1 MLSKLWS
8 KNFFFGM
15 LLTAFVINLH
25 FVNLA
30 SVQQLL
36 QRVEGMLYDIR
47 LLATLPETPR
57 RVDEQVVIIDIDEK
71 SMHEQGRYPWSRS
84 KVSELVKILMD
95 SGVVVVG
102 FDVFFAEAERNPV
115 EQIIANN
122 QQLPSALSE
131 KIQNL
136 ASSVDAD
143 KAFASTLQESEVVL
157 GFLFDNSAKS
167 IGLLPESVIDWHI
180 MAEQRSEIG
189 VYSSVLANLEVIQS
203 SASGAGFINSVPES
217 DGFIRRASLVLS
229 YQGRLYPSLALEV
242 ARVYTLADRIEAVSK
257 SSGGISWLQGLTFG
271 KNLIPTNEK
280 GQVLIPFKGE
290 KYSFPYISATDVLN
304 HRVPPELLD
313 GAVAFIGTSAV
324 GLADLRTTS
333 VGVQYPGVEV
343 HANVFESLIHPDIL
357 PVEPDITLAVLFSLL
372 ILTGV
377 ILSLSMAKQGPAV
390 ILVISL
396 LSLTLHIGFNW
407 YLWSAMK
414 ISLPLFQ
421 ILLLIII
428 LSLYYGGSGFVSEN
442 HKRKQIKSMF
452 NQYVPPAY
460 ISKLLRSGKGLDLKS
475 ERRIMSVLFADI
487 RNFTTLSEQFT
498 AEELSDFMQQYLTEV
513 TGIIFNNHGTIDK
526 YVGDMVMA
534 FWNAPLDDE
543 KHAYNAV
550 MTALTMIR
558 ATEKL
563 TRVFQ
568 EKNWPAVT
576 IGVGISSGE
585 MNVGD
590 MGSTYRKAYTVLG
603 DAVNL
608 GSRIESLTKYYGV
621 DILINELAYQQVS
634 KEGVLCRKID
644 IIKVKGKHH
653 AVNVYQPL
661 GLEHEID
668 VPTKN
673 YLQRHQQA
681 MACYLEGDWQQAKD
695 MFGKLQHSALLSTK
709 VYDIYLTRLQS
720 LEGTLANEH
729 WNGVFS
735 HSEKY

>member
-1 MLSKLWS
+1 MFSRLWS
-8 KNFFFGM
+8 KHFFFGI
-15 LLTAFVINLH
+15 LLTVFVINIH
-25 FVNLA
+25 FINIA

-36 QRVEGMLYDIR
+36 QRVEGILYDIR
-47 LLATLPETPR
+47 LLATLPKTPR
-57 RVDEQVVIIDIDEK
+57 QFDEQVVIIDIDEK
-71 SMHEQGRYPWSRS
+71 SMREQGRYPWSRS
-84 KVSELVKILMD
+84 KVSELVKNLMD
-95 SGVVVVG
+95 AGVVVIG
-102 FDVFFAEAERNPV
+102 FDVFFSEAERNPV
-115 EQIIANN
+115 EQIIEKN
-122 QQLPSALSE
+122 QQLPLVLSQQ
-131 KIQNL
+131 ILDL

-143 KAFASTLQESEVVL
+143 KTFASTLKEAEVVL
-157 GFLFDNSAKS
+157 GFLFDNSAHS
-167 IGLLPESVIDWHI
+167 TGLLPESIIDWKI
-180 MAEQRSEIG
+180 AAGQKSEIG
-189 VYSSVLANLEVIQS
+189 VYSSALANIDIIQS

-217 DGFIRRASLVLS
+217 DGFIRKASLVLS
-229 YQGRLYPSLALEV
+229 YQDKLYPSLALEV

-257 SSGGISWLQGLTFG
+257 SSKGISWLQGLTFG
-271 KNLIPTNEK
+271 KQLIPTNEK
-280 GQVLIPFKGE
+280 GQVLIPFKGK

-304 HRVPPELLD
+304 HRVAPELLD

-343 HANVFESLIHPDIL
+343 HANVFESLIHPEIL
-357 PVEPDITLAVLFSLL
+357 PVEPDTTLAIIFTLL
-372 ILTGV
+372 IFTGL
-377 ILSLSMAKQGPAV
+377 ILSFSMTKQGPVV
-390 ILVISL
+390 ILVITV
-396 LSLTLHIGFNW
+396 LSLTLHMGLNW

-421 ILLLIII
+421 ILLLILL
-428 LSLYYGGSGFVSEN
+428 LSLYYGGSGFISEN
-442 HKRKQIKSMF
+442 NKRKQIKSMF

-460 ISKLLRSGKGLDLKS
+460 IDKLLRSGKGLDLKS

-550 MTALTMIR
+550 MTALSMIR

-563 TRVFQ
+563 TLIFQ

-590 MGSTYRKAYTVLG
+590 MGSSYRKAYTVLG

-621 DILINELAYQQVS
+621 DILINEQTYQQVTT
-634 KEGVLCRKID
+634 EGVVCRKID
-644 IIKVKGKHH
+644 RIKVKGKHE

-661 GLEHEID
+661 GLEHEVDEKIKD
-668 VPTKN
+668 
-673 YLQRHQQA
+673 YLQLHHQA
-681 MACYLEGDWQQAKD
+681 MTSYLAGDWQQAQD
-695 MFGKLQHSALLSTK
+695 MFDQLKYSGLLSTK
-709 VYDIYLTRLQS
+709 VYDIYLTRLQA
-720 LEGTLANEH
+720 LEGTLVNEH
-729 WNGVFS
+729 WDGVFS
-735 HSEKY
+735 HSEK